1 VACAAYSLLSREEV
15 FFMNWEIAT
24 WLIIF
29 AVCLIA
35 EMISL
40 GLTTIWFCGGALVAL
55 IIALFGGP
63 IPLQIIV
70 FLIVSLVLLFTT
82 RPIARKHFDN
92 KRTKTNVESLVGT
105 HVIVT
110 STIDNLKFT
119 GQVTIGGI
127 EWTARSKNGDVIEEG
142 AEVVIEE
149 IAGVKAIVSKV

>member
-1 VACAAYSLLSREEV
+1 
-15 FFMNWEIAT
+15 MNWEIAT

-127 EWTARSKNGDVIEEG
+127 EWTARSKNDDVIEEG